1 MEAAERRQPLWASE
15 KPLRATGSG
24 QEAASGEP
32 GSIDPEAGENGH
44 RGAERRIVRRSCLRS
59 SMPCMPVESQAG
71 NQVTWNHFFVGWGHL
86 LPHNPTLLRLGH
98 DPQIRF
104 RRLPAIRVLLFRIRV

>member
-1 MEAAERRQPLWASE
+1 MEDAERRQPLRASE

-32 GSIDPEAGENGH
+32 GSIDPGAGENGP

-59 SMPCMPVESQAG
+59 SIPCMPVVSQAG
-71 NQVTWNHFFVGWGHL
+71 NQVTWNHFFLCAHGGG
-86 LPHNPTLLRLGH
+86 PSEPS
-98 DPQIRF
+98 I
-104 RRLPAIRVLLFRIRV
+104 AIRTNWLRVRTPVF